1 MRQPAVIV
9 IGIGED
15 GCLGLSSRAYNCIR
29 QSQILVGGQR
39 QLDFFNDYPG
49 RRVVLAKKVKD
60 TLEGLRDESGDHN
73 IVILASGDPLFYGV
87 GSLAVKIFGAEFCG
101 FIPQP
106 SSMQLAFAAAGL
118 SWSDATCLSVHG
130 RSIEGLCQKMRR
142 LSKVALLTDQEN
154 SPVRVAL
161 HFKEYHDAQWD
172 AVLCENLGGTEE
184 RVRRLNLEEL
194 SQLTDVSPLN
204 VLILTRHANWRC
216 PPAFASEPEEAYARR
231 IPKLGLITK
240 REIRVLSLAA
250 LQLPSHAV
258 VWDIGAGSGSV
269 SIEASRIANEGRV
282 LAIECEEE
290 SQGFCAE
297 NILKHG
303 ADNVRLIAGE
313 APAALEGLDSPDA
326 VFIGGS
332 KGKLDAL
339 IQFVWQRLNPGGRL
353 VINAVTMENVSQTVN
368 TLNGMGLTY
377 DVNLVQIA
385 RSSLLA
391 GKYHRYE
398 ALNPIHIFSL
408 SKDISL

>member
-1 MRQPAVIV
+1 MMRQPAVIV

-39 QLDFFNDYPG
+39 QLDFFSDYPG
-49 RRVVLAKKVKD
+49 RRVTLGKRVKD
-60 TLEGLRDESGDHN
+60 TLESLRDESGDHN

-118 SWSDATCLSVHG
+118 AWSDATCLSVHG
-130 RSIEGLCQKMRR
+130 RSIEGLCQKMRCLR
-142 LSKVALLTDQEN
+142 KVALLTDADN

-161 HFKEYHDAQWD
+161 HLMEYHDTQWD
-172 AVLCENLGGTEE
+172 AILCENLGSTDE
-184 RVRRLNLEEL
+184 RIRHLNLTAL

-204 VLILTRHANWRC
+204 VLILTRTPDWRC
-216 PPAFASEPEEAYARR
+216 PPAFHAEPEEAYARR
-231 IPKLGLITK
+231 MPKLGLITK

-250 LQLPSHAV
+250 LQLHAQDV

-269 SIEASRIANEGRV
+269 SIEAARIANEGRV
-282 LAIECEEE
+282 FAIECEEE

-303 ADNVRLIAGE
+303 ADNVRLMAGE
-313 APAALEGLDSPDA
+313 APPALDGLDDPDA

-339 IQFVWQRLNPGGRL
+339 IQLVWQRLNPGGRL
-353 VINAVTMENVSQTVN
+353 VINAVTMENVGQTVN
-368 TLNGMGLTY
+368 TLNGLGLAY
-377 DVNLVQIA
+377 DVKLVQIA

-408 SKDISL
+408 SKERP

>member
-1 MRQPAVIV
+1 MGQRAVIV

-49 RRVVLAKKVKD
+49 RRVVLGKKVKD
-60 TLEGLRDESGDHN
+60 TLESLRDESGDHN

-118 SWSDATCLSVHG
+118 SWSDASCLSVHG
-130 RSIEGLCQKMRR
+130 RSMEGLCQKMRR

-161 HFKEYHDAQWD
+161 HLLEYNDSNWN
-172 AVLCENLGGTEE
+172 AVLCENLGGPDE
-184 RVRRLNLEEL
+184 RVRYCSLQEL
-194 SQLTDVSPLN
+194 SQLQDVSPLN
-204 VLILTRHANWRC
+204 VLVLTRSESWRC
-216 PPAFASEPEEAYARR
+216 PPAFSSEPEEAYARR
-231 IPKLGLITK
+231 MPKLGLITK

-269 SIEASRIANEGRV
+269 SIEAARIASEGRV
-282 LAIECEEE
+282 FAIECEEE

-313 APAALEGLDSPDA
+313 APAALEGLDNPDA

-339 IQFVWQRLNPGGRL
+339 IQLVWQRLNPGGRL
-353 VINAVTMENVSQTVN
+353 VVNAVTMENVSQTVN
-368 TLNGMGLTY
+368 TLNSMGLTY

-408 SKDISL
+408 GKEKPA

>member
-49 RRVVLAKKVKD
+49 RRVVLGKRVKD
-60 TLEGLRDESGDHN
+60 TLDSLREESGDHN

-87 GSLAVKIFGAEFCG
+87 GSLAVKIFGADFCG

-106 SSMQLAFAAAGL
+106 SSVQLAFAAAGL

-130 RSIEGLCQKMRR
+130 RSIEGLCQRMRR
-142 LSKVALLTDQEN
+142 LNKVALLTDADN
-154 SPVRVAL
+154 SPRRVAL
-161 HFKEYHDAQWD
+161 HLLEYNDREWD
-172 AVLCENLGGTEE
+172 AIVCENLGSTDE
-184 RVRRLNLEEL
+184 RIRRFNLETL
-194 SQLTDVSPLN
+194 SQCTDISALN
-204 VLILTRHANWRC
+204 VMILNRSASWLC
-216 PPAFASEPEEAYARR
+216 PPAFQSEPEEAYARR
-231 IPKLGLITK
+231 MPKLGLITK

-250 LQLPSHAV
+250 LQPRAQDV
-258 VWDIGAGSGSV
+258 IWDIGAGSGSV
-269 SIEASRIANEGRV
+269 AIEAARLAYDGRV
-282 LAIECEEE
+282 FAIECEEE

-297 NILKHG
+297 NIRKHG

-313 APAALEGLDSPDA
+313 APTALEGLDHPDA

-339 IQFVWQRLNPGGRL
+339 IHIVWDRLNPGGRL
-353 VINAVTMENVSQTVN
+353 VINAVTMENVGQTVA
-368 TLNGMGLTY
+368 TLSSMGLAY
-377 DVNLVQIA
+377 DVNLVQVA

-408 SKDISL
+408 CKERS

>member
-49 RRVVLAKKVKD
+49 RRVVLGKKVRD
-60 TLEGLRDESGDHN
+60 TLEDLRDESGDHN

-87 GSLAVKIFGAEFCG
+87 GSLAVKTFGAEFCG

-118 SWSDATCLSVHG
+118 AWSDASCLSVHG
-130 RSIEGLCQKMRR
+130 RSMEGLCQKMRR

-161 HFKEYHDAQWD
+161 HLLEYNDERWD
-172 AVLCENLGGTEE
+172 AILCENLGGVEE
-184 RVRRLNLEEL
+184 RIRRLSLPEL
-194 SQLTDVSPLN
+194 SQLSDVSPLN
-204 VLILTRHANWRC
+204 VLILIRQESWRC
-216 PPAFASEPEEAYARR
+216 PPAFYSEPEEAYARR
-231 IPKLGLITK
+231 MPKLGLITK

-250 LQLPSHAV
+250 LQLHSGAV

-269 SIEASRIANEGRV
+269 SIEAARIASEGRV
-282 LAIECEEE
+282 FAIECEDE
-290 SQGFCAE
+290 SQGYCTE
-297 NILKHG
+297 NIRKHG

-313 APAALEGLDSPDA
+313 APVALEGLDNPDA

-339 IQFVWQRLNPGGRL
+339 IQLVWQKLNPGGRL
-353 VINAVTMENVSQTVN
+353 VINAVTMENVSQTVS
-368 TLNGMGLTY
+368 TLNGMGLAY

-385 RSSLLA
+385 RTSLLA

-398 ALNPIHIFSL
+398 ALNPIHIFSM
-408 SKDISL
+408 SKEPSA

>member
-29 QSQILVGGQR
+29 QSQILVGGAR
-39 QLDFFNDYPG
+39 QLEFFSDYPG
-49 RRVVLAKKVKD
+49 RRVTLGKKVKD

-118 SWSDATCLSVHG
+118 AWSDATCLSVHG
-130 RSIEGLCQKMRR
+130 RSIEGLCQRMRR
-142 LSKVALLTDQEN
+142 LRKVALLTDAEN

-161 HFKEYHDAQWD
+161 HLMEYQDTAWD
-172 AVLCENLGGTEE
+172 AILCENLGSIEE
-184 RVRRLNLEEL
+184 RIRFLDLKTL

-204 VLILTRHANWRC
+204 VLILTRSADWRC
-216 PPAFASEPEEAYARR
+216 PPAFYAEAEEAYARR
-231 IPKLGLITK
+231 MQKLGLITK

-250 LQLPSHAV
+250 LQLHAQAV

-269 SIEASRIANEGRV
+269 AIEAARIASEGRV
-282 LAIECEEE
+282 FAIECEEE
-290 SQGFCAE
+290 SQGYCAE

-303 ADNVRLIAGE
+303 ADNVRLICGE
-313 APAALEGLDSPDA
+313 APAALEGLDDPDA

-339 IQFVWQRLNPGGRL
+339 IQLVWQRLRPAGRL
-353 VINAVTMENVSQTVN
+353 VINAVTMENVGQTVS
-368 TLNGMGLTY
+368 TLNSLGLSY

-408 SKDISL
+408 SKERPA

>member
-29 QSQILVGGQR
+29 QSQILAGGQR

-49 RRVVLAKKVKD
+49 RRVVLGKRVKD
-60 TLEGLRDESGDHN
+60 TLESLREESGDHN

-87 GSLAVKIFGAEFCG
+87 GSLALKIFGADFCG

-106 SSMQLAFAAAGL
+106 SSVQLAFAAAGL

-130 RSIEGLCQKMRR
+130 RSIEGLCQRMRR
-142 LSKVALLTDQEN
+142 LNKVALLTDADN
-154 SPVRVAL
+154 SPRRIAL
-161 HFKEYHDAQWD
+161 HLLEYHDSAWD
-172 AVLCENLGGTEE
+172 ALVCENLGSTEE
-184 RVRRLNLEEL
+184 RVRKFNLDML
-194 SQLTDVSPLN
+194 SQCLDISPLN
-204 VLILTRHANWRC
+204 VLILTRSASWRC
-216 PPAFASEPEEAYARR
+216 PPAFHSEPEEAYARR
-231 IPKLGLITK
+231 MPKLGLITK

-250 LQLPSHAV
+250 LQPGSQDV
-258 VWDIGAGSGSV
+258 IWDIGAGSGSLA
-269 SIEASRIANEGRV
+269 IEASRLASEGRV
-282 LAIECEEE
+282 FAIECEEE
-290 SQGFCAE
+290 SQAFCAE

-313 APAALEGLDSPDA
+313 APAALEGLDHPDA

-339 IQFVWQRLNPGGRL
+339 IHIIWERLNPGGRL
-353 VINAVTMENVSQTVN
+353 VINAVTMENVGQTVA
-368 TLNGMGLTY
+368 TLNSMGLAY
-377 DVNLVQIA
+377 DVRLVQVA

-408 SKDISL
+408 CKEKS

>member
-1 MRQPAVIV
+1 MGHRAVTL

-39 QLDFFNDYPG
+39 QLDFFKDYPG
-49 RRVVLAKKVKD
+49 RIVVLGKKVRD
-60 TLEGLRDESGDHN
+60 TLEGLQGESGDHN

-87 GSLAVKIFGAEFCG
+87 GGLALTIFGADFCG

-106 SSMQLAFAAAGL
+106 SAMQLAFASAGIA
-118 SWSDATCLSVHG
+118 WSDATCLSLHG
-130 RSIEGLCQKMRR
+130 RSIEGLCQRIRFVKK
-142 LSKVALLTDQEN
+142 LALFTDQDN
-154 SPVRVAL
+154 SPRRIAIHL
-161 HFKEYHDAQWD
+161 LEYNDPHWQAI
-172 AVLCENLGGTEE
+172 VCENLGGTEE
-184 RVRRLNLEEL
+184 RVRRLPLEDL
-194 SQLTDVSPLN
+194 AQLEDCSSLN
-204 VLILTRHANWRC
+204 VLLLLRPEAWRL
-216 PPAFASEPEEAYARR
+216 PPCFSSEPEDAYARR

-250 LQLPSHAV
+250 LQLRPNAV

-269 SIEASRIANEGRV
+269 SIEAGRMVPEGRV
-282 LAIECEEE
+282 FAIECEAE

-297 NILKHG
+297 NILKHS

-313 APAALEGLDSPDA
+313 APEALTGLDAPDA

-332 KGKLDAL
+332 RGKLDAL
-339 IQFVWQRLNPGGRL
+339 IQLVFEKLRPGGRL

-368 TLNGMGLTY
+368 TLNQMALSY
-377 DVNLVQIA
+377 EVNLVQIA

-408 SKDISL
+408 GKDYSA